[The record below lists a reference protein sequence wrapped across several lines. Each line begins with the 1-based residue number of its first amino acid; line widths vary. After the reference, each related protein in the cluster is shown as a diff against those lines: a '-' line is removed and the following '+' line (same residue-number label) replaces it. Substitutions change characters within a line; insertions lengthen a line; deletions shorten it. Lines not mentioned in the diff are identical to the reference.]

1 MGKKRIIT
9 VSLSEVSP
17 YELEG
22 TLADV
27 AGQIQIWIEQHGPT
41 ARLNWEPDHWPQYND
56 SPSPQFNIRHDRE
69 ETDEEYKKRLDE
81 EATQKTIQDERDRK
95 DFERLSKK
103 FGKK

>member
-1 MGKKRIIT
+1 MAKKRIIT
-9 VSLSEVSP
+9 VNLSEVSP

-56 SPSPQFNIRHDRE
+56 SPSPQYSIRHDRE
-69 ETDEEYKKRLDE
+69 ETDTEYNKRIVEEDIQRS
-81 EATQKTIQDERDRK
+81 TQDERDRK
-95 DFERLSKK
+95 EFERLAKK